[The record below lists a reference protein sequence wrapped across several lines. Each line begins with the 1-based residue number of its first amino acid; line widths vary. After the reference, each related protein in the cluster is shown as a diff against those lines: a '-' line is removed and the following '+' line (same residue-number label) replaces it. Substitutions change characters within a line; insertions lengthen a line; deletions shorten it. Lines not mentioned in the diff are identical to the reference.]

1 MLGISSAEEF
11 LVLVSLN
18 CMCKISHF
26 LLNNEAQE
34 SDSCLQKRLWGLEN
48 NDWLYLVFCICLWS
62 ILCMY

>member
-26 LLNNEAQE
+26 LLNSEAQE
-34 SDSCLQKRLWGLEN
+34 SDSCLQKRL
-48 NDWLYLVFCICLWS
+48 
-62 ILCMY
+62 